1 MIKEKNEETG
11 EVKVIFS
18 SEEFKKLKIFGG
30 AAAVLLILSIS
41 LAGWAGYSTNALH
54 AENELYRSQLKMADE
69 KMQALENKAKTVEK
83 ISGQLQELVRTN
95 GGTVPEN
102 TGMGTGGIGGASTVP
117 DIAKT
122 AGNKKEDDE
131 KIAVSETPGE
141 LLKEMRRLDE
151 RLDKQIRLVV
161 ALRSE
166 FMNQAYGAVSS
177 VVNPTA
183 ETPNIWPV
191 AGSISSYYGYRTSP
205 GGIGST
211 FHEGVDIAGDYGTPI
226 SATAAGTVTQ
236 AGWVGGYGYLVEV
249 KHADGIVTRYGHNSA
264 VLVYEGQHV
273 DQGSMIALMGSTGNS
288 TGPHCHY
295 EVRIHGEAV
304 DPMYFL
310 PQNYCCLLYTS
321 PSPRD

>member
-83 ISGQLQELVRTN
+83 IGGQLQELVRTN

-191 AGSISSYYGYRTSP
+191 AGPISSYYGYRTSP

-310 PQNYCCLLYTS
+310 PQSY
-321 PSPRD
+321 

>member
-1 MIKEKNEETG
+1 MTGEWMIKEKNEETG

-95 GGTVPEN
+95 GGKVPEN

-122 AGNKKEDDE
+122 AGNKKEEDDDE

-191 AGSISSYYGYRTSP
+191 AGPISSYYGYRTSP

-310 PQNYCCLLYTS
+310 PQNY
-321 PSPRD
+321 

>member
-18 SEEFKKLKIFGG
+18 SDEFKKLKIFGG

-177 VVNPTA
+177 VVNSTA

-191 AGSISSYYGYRTSP
+191 AGPISSYYGYRTSP

-310 PQNYCCLLYTS
+310 PQNY
-321 PSPRD
+321 

>member
-191 AGSISSYYGYRTSP
+191 AGPISSYYGYRTSP

-264 VLVYEGQHV
+264 VLVCEGQHV

-295 EVRIHGEAV
+295 EVRINGEAV

-310 PQNYCCLLYTS
+310 PQNY
-321 PSPRD
+321 

>member
-1 MIKEKNEETG
+1 MIKEKNEEIG

-191 AGSISSYYGYRTSP
+191 AGPISSYYGYRTSP

-310 PQNYCCLLYTS
+310 PQNY
-321 PSPRD
+321 

>member
-141 LLKEMRRLDE
+141 LLREMRRLDE

-191 AGSISSYYGYRTSP
+191 AGPISSYYGYRTSP

-310 PQNYCCLLYTS
+310 PQNY
-321 PSPRD
+321 

>member
-122 AGNKKEDDE
+122 AENKREDDE

-191 AGSISSYYGYRTSP
+191 AGPISSYYGYRTSP

-310 PQNYCCLLYTS
+310 PQNY
-321 PSPRD
+321 

>member
-30 AAAVLLILSIS
+30 AAAVLLILSAG
-41 LAGWAGYSTNALH
+41 LAGWAAYSTTALH

-83 ISGQLQELVRTN
+83 ISGQLQELVRTS
-95 GGTVPEN
+95 GGTVPKN
-102 TGMGTGGIGGASTVP
+102 TGIGGIGGASTVP

-122 AGNKKEDDE
+122 MDDKKADGE
-131 KIAVSETPGE
+131 KIVMSETPGE
-141 LLKEMRRLDE
+141 LLREMRRLDE

-191 AGSISSYYGYRTSP
+191 AGPISSYYGYRTSP

-236 AGWVGGYGYLVEV
+236 AGWVGGYGYLVEI

-295 EVRIHGEAV
+295 EVRINGEAV

-310 PQNYCCLLYTS
+310 PRNY
-321 PSPRD
+321 

>member
-69 KMQALENKAKTVEK
+69 KMEALENKAKTVEK

-191 AGSISSYYGYRTSP
+191 AGPISSYYGYRTSP

-226 SATAAGTVTQ
+226 SATAAGIVTQ

-310 PQNYCCLLYTS
+310 PQNY
-321 PSPRD
+321 

>member
-1 MIKEKNEETG
+1 MGEWMIKEKNEETG

-177 VVNPTA
+177 VVNSTA

-191 AGSISSYYGYRTSP
+191 AGPISSYYGYRTSP

-310 PQNYCCLLYTS
+310 PQNY
-321 PSPRD
+321 

>member
-191 AGSISSYYGYRTSP
+191 AGPISSYYGYRTSP

-273 DQGSMIALMGSTGNS
+273 DQGSMIALMGSTGNC

-310 PQNYCCLLYTS
+310 PQNY
-321 PSPRD
+321 

>member
-1 MIKEKNEETG
+1 MIQRKNEETG

-191 AGSISSYYGYRTSP
+191 AGPISSYYGYRTSP

-310 PQNYCCLLYTS
+310 PQNY
-321 PSPRD
+321 

>member
-122 AGNKKEDDE
+122 TGNKKEDDE

-191 AGSISSYYGYRTSP
+191 AGPISSYYGYRTSP

-295 EVRIHGEAV
+295 EVRINGEAV

-310 PQNYCCLLYTS
+310 PQSY
-321 PSPRD
+321 

>member
-122 AGNKKEDDE
+122 ASNKKKDDE

-191 AGSISSYYGYRTSP
+191 AGPISSYYGYRTSP

-264 VLVYEGQHV
+264 VLVYEGQYV

-310 PQNYCCLLYTS
+310 PQNY
-321 PSPRD
+321 

>member
-151 RLDKQIRLVV
+151 RLDKQICLVV

-191 AGSISSYYGYRTSP
+191 AGPISSYYGYRTSP

-310 PQNYCCLLYTS
+310 PQSY
-321 PSPRD
+321 